1 MALMALTAMAALL
14 ELETVERMAAGALL
28 VGEERSSMRV
38 MCRWIPASF
47 LLTRLR
53 VAMVAK
59 GVPALR
65 VRRAEVMAGAA
76 GAARLHLGGLAI
88 TRGLFLFQI
97 ALCPATRQSAEPEV
111 REERAVRD
119 HTPDW
124 RLRVAPA
131 QQVPEPLFTIHSP
144 ELQLSR
150 DALLLTTQAL
160 VATALQVVHCR
171 AGSEVM
177 DLEAVIAWV
186 PAFAL
191 LDRALSQTAL
201 YLLTRCP
208 AAKVATAARAQATAV
223 MVGTAATA
231 LVEGFTAQTMFR

>member
-14 ELETVERMAAGALL
+14 ELETVERMAAGACL
-28 VGEERSSMRV
+28 VGEEPTSVRV

-47 LLTRLR
+47 LLTRLP

-76 GAARLHLGGLAI
+76 VAARLHLAELSI
-88 TRGLFLFQI
+88 TRGRFLFQI
-97 ALCPATRQSAEPEV
+97 ALSPATRQSAEPEV

-131 QQVPEPLFTIHSP
+131 QQDPEAPVTIHSA
-144 ELQLSR
+144 ELPLSS
-150 DALLLTTQAL
+150 DSSLLITQAL
-160 VATALQVVHCR
+160 VATAVQVAHCR

-177 DLEAVIAWV
+177 DPEAVIAWAPV
-186 PAFAL
+186 FAL
-191 LDRALSQTAL
+191 LDRAVS
-201 YLLTRCP
+201 
-208 AAKVATAARAQATAV
+208 
-223 MVGTAATA
+223 
-231 LVEGFTAQTMFR
+231 